1 MNKVSKQ
8 LSPKVKQL
16 ISILRTDLNMEYPME
31 YVAEQMNLSHAQVG
45 GTITAAKIKY
55 GIDININKVLEEG
68 KRIPYYSL
76 NK

>member
-1 MNKVSKQ
+1 
-8 LSPKVKQL
+8 
-16 ISILRTDLNMEYPME
+16 MEYPME

-45 GTITAAKIKY
+45 GTITAAKMKY